1 MTLREPLTDAE
12 DAALR
17 DVISQMAH
25 GAMVTKYVIVAETVD
40 PASGEPLIEDLSP
53 DAQPVWDSIG
63 LLDFVL
69 TTWRA
74 AIAHN
79 VIDGDEAPQ

>member
-17 DVISQMAH
+17 DVISQMTH

-53 DAQPVWDSIG
+53 DAQPVWDSFG
-63 LLDFVL
+63 LLDFTL
-69 TTWRA
+69 SSWRYGVA
-74 AIAHN
+74 FN
-79 VIDGDEAPQ
+79 VHDDD

>member
-53 DAQPVWDSIG
+53 DAQPVWDSFG
-63 LLDFVL
+63 LLDFTL
-69 TTWRA
+69 SSWRG
-74 AIAHN
+74 IVAHN
-79 VIDGDEAPQ
+79 VTNDD